1 MGIPRFFRWLVER
14 YPLVLQD
21 CSPLVMPEVDNLY
34 LDLNGV
40 IHVSAHAGTLGAL
53 VPHLES
59 ALP

>member
-1 MGIPRFFRWLVER
+1 MLE
-14 YPLVLQD
+14 YD
-21 CSPLVMPEVDNLY
+21 STLVMPEIDNLY

-59 ALP
+59 ALS

>member
-14 YPLVLQD
+14 YPQILQD
-21 CSPLVMPEVDNLY
+21 SSPLVLPDLDNLY

-40 IHVSAHAGTLGAL
+40 IHVSAHSGSLGAL
-53 VPHLES
+53 VPHLEP